1 MSIKGY
7 LNLICR
13 DPIKKK
19 GRYVYLENNVKRG
32 IIDIDNLLVMVS
44 FLNLKSFNLKY
55 HFAKHKSSLKIF
67 FFKSSLTFSF
77 ECKCLTFFKSK
88 EKFLEKLDLL

>member
-55 HFAKHKSSLKIF
+55 HFAKHKSSLKKNIL
-67 FFKSSLTFSF
+67 KIIS
-77 ECKCLTFFKSK
+77 
-88 EKFLEKLDLL
+88 

>member
-55 HFAKHKSSLKIF
+55 HFVKHKSSLKKNF
-67 FFKSSLTFSF
+67 KKSSLNLSF